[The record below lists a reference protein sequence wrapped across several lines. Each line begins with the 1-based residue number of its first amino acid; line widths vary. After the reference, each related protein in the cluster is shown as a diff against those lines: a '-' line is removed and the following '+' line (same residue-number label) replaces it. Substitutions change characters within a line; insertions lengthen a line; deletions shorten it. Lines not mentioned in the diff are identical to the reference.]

1 MKHMQRVIW
10 AGCDLH
16 CLRRGIVMRSGK
28 MIDGHDLSYHY
39 TIYDKDGRPEGNFA
53 ALDGVDL
60 EVESGQFIAILG
72 HNGSGKST
80 LAKHLNALTRRE
92 CHLARAE
99 FPRRLRHGLKLA
111 GGDLAVHRDAAGG
124 EGVGPLVVQ
133 PSPAFEGFDLVCR

>member
-1 MKHMQRVIW
+1 M
-10 AGCDLH
+10 H

-80 LAKHLNALTRRE
+80 LARHLNALHSVPRTWAFRRKKSG
-92 CHLARAE
+92 R
-99 FPRRLRHGLKLA
+99 GLKM
-111 GGDLAVHRDAAGG
+111 R
-124 EGVGPLVVQ
+124 
-133 PSPAFEGFDLVCR
+133 